1 MLQGHMQVHVT
12 DRKPAP
18 VVGVPHAADSSWNQ
32 FQAFPPGTSV
42 LYISSG
48 PSPLSVS
55 QMTRRQGSV
64 QQPY

>member
-12 DRKPAP
+12 NRKPAP
-18 VVGVPHAADSSWNQ
+18 VVGVTHAADSSRNQ

-42 LYISSG
+42 LYISG
-48 PSPLSVS
+48 GRKATFVS

-64 QQPY
+64 QQQY